1 MSLEDWNGME
11 RFLQGLGSEDEW
23 LHFTMQ
29 SKPEAVEA
37 HQEALNELE
46 SYRDAYMLAYSLDSY
61 DLVNPSTKYSAE
73 GLKD

>member
-11 RFLQGLGSEDEW
+11 RFLQGLGSEAAW

-37 HQEALNELE
+37 HQESLNQVE
-46 SYRDAYMLAYSLDSY
+46 SYREAYMLAYNVDSY
-61 DLVNPSTKYSAE
+61 DLVNPSTKYDAD
-73 GLKD
+73 GKV